1 MPPASAREEFIALCH
16 GKDERGDIPGLWD
29 ALEANTD
36 LLGPHHFR
44 TLAVAHKLAIA
55 LWHANDFG
63 GAVSL
68 LNQALHC
75 LASSF
80 GENHPATLAAKGDL
94 AAVLFE
100 LGRDEDAGSL
110 ELEAFESARTH
121 LGRTHSVTCV
131 LAWNRAMNCE
141 RSGDQDAA
149 RQVLTNELTWLL
161 TEDPAR
167 LEEDQNII
175 RGMLAKRLNWDHA
188 TTC

>member
-1 MPPASAREEFIALCH
+1 MPPASAQFLEEPA
-16 GKDERGDIPGLWD
+16 DIPGLWD
-29 ALEANTD
+29 ALEASTD

-63 GAVSL
+63 GAVEL
-68 LNQALHC
+68 LNQALQC
-75 LASSF
+75 LTSNF

-100 LGRDEDAGSL
+100 LGREQDAGPL
-110 ELEAFESARTH
+110 ELEAFECARTH
-121 LGRTHSVTCV
+121 LGKTHSVTCV

-149 RQVLTNELTWLL
+149 REVISNELTWLL

-175 RGMLAKRLNWDHA
+175 RGMLAKRLNWDRA

>member
-1 MPPASAREEFIALCH
+1 MPPASSREELLALCYE
-16 GKDERGDIPGLWD
+16 KEESADIPGLWD

-36 LLGPHHFR
+36 LLGPHHSR
-44 TLAVAHKLAIA
+44 TLAVAHRLAIA
-55 LWHANDFG
+55 LWHADDFG
-63 GAVSL
+63 GAVAL

-75 LASSF
+75 LTSSF

-100 LGRDEDAGSL
+100 LGREEDAGSL

-121 LGRTHSVTCV
+121 LGKTHSVTCV

-141 RSGDQDAA
+141 RFGDRDAA
-149 RQVLTNELTWLL
+149 REVISNELTWLL
-161 TEDPAR
+161 TEEPTR

-175 RGMLAKRLNWDHA
+175 RSMLATRLNWDHA